1 MPLPEIGAILAALSI
16 TAYFLGVFRTLSS
29 IGIFLAILMIGING
43 WLISHLA
50 AVFGFIAARLGPFV
64 AAATG
69 VSIAF
74 VGAALVC
81 VIGFILIHGWLPKN
95 AAKKKH
101 FWLAAVFAVIV
112 VAGATPF
119 AALNQLPAQVGSGVT
134 QSTGG

>member
-1 MPLPEIGAILAALSI
+1 
-16 TAYFLGVFRTLSS
+16 
-29 IGIFLAILMIGING
+29 
-43 WLISHLA
+43 
-50 AVFGFIAARLGPFV
+50 
-64 AAATG
+64 
-69 VSIAF
+69 
-74 VGAALVC
+74 